1 MLRALYTAATGMGSQ
16 QRQIDNISN
25 NLANVNTTGFKK
37 SRNHFQD
44 LLYHNERNAGVAS
57 SLSTQVPVGIH
68 VGHGVEHVATEKIHT
83 QGNMKNTGNDL
94 DISIDGPGFFQILQ
108 PNGTIAYSRAG
119 HFNVDGQGRLVTDNG
134 MLLDPEINIPPE
146 TRKVEIGFDGTV
158 SVFLR
163 DETLP
168 EAVGSMQL
176 ARFSNTA
183 GLTPIGRNLYLPT
196 PASGNPLVESP
207 GTNGMGTLN
216 QGFLEDSNVS
226 IVEEMVNMITAQRA
240 YEVNSKAIQT
250 SDNMLQTANNLVRG

>member
-1 MLRALYTAATGMGSQ
+1 M
-16 QRQIDNISN
+16 
-25 NLANVNTTGFKK
+25 
-37 SRNHFQD
+37 
-44 LLYHNERNAGVAS
+44 
-57 SLSTQVPVGIH
+57 
-68 VGHGVEHVATEKIHT
+68 
-83 QGNMKNTGNDL
+83 
-94 DISIDGPGFFQILQ
+94 
-108 PNGTIAYSRAG
+108 
-119 HFNVDGQGRLVTDNG
+119 DGQGRLVTDNG